1 MTEDSAIQI
10 DCVTLQ
16 SLCTLP
22 TLWSSSSI
30 QHPGTCP
37 TGSLELAPQEW
48 TRTPPTK
55 PDYRVTSLRTHRH
68 LVLGI
73 PVVGWPLLSPSTTVI
88 GWPLL
93 SPSITSHLVAT
104 CPTGTAC
111 ITLWISRLSPPTGP
125 G

>member
-1 MTEDSAIQI
+1 MTEDATIRI

-30 QHPGTCP
+30 QHPGACP

-48 TRTPPTK
+48 TRTSPMK

-68 LVLGI
+68 TVLGI
-73 PVVGWPLLSPSTTVI
+73 PVVG
-88 GWPLL
+88 
-93 SPSITSHLVAT
+93 
-104 CPTGTAC
+104 CPRYHHQPPA
-111 ITLWISRLSPPTGP
+111 TLWQLVQLGLSS
-125 G
+125 

>member
-30 QHPGTCP
+30 QHLGTCP

-48 TRTPPTK
+48 TRTSPTK
-55 PDYRVTSLRTHRH
+55 PDYRITSQRTHRH
-68 LVLGI
+68 TVLGI
-73 PVVGWPLLSPSTTVI
+73 PVI
-88 GWPLL
+88 GCPRYHHQT
-93 SPSITSHLVAT
+93 PRHLVAT
-104 CPTGTAC
+104 CPTGTEL
-111 ITLWISRLSPPTGP
+111 ITLWISRLSPPT
-125 G
+125 

>member
-1 MTEDSAIQI
+1 MTEDSAIRI

-30 QHPGTCP
+30 QHLGTCP

-48 TRTPPTK
+48 TRTSPTK
-55 PDYRVTSLRTHRH
+55 PDYRVTFLRTHRP

-73 PVVGWPLLSPSTTVI
+73 PVVGWPLLTPSTTVI

-93 SPSITSHLVAT
+93 TPSITRHLVAT
-104 CPTGTAC
+104 CPTGTEL
-111 ITLWISRLSPPTGP
+111 IHYGSR
-125 G
+125 

>member
-1 MTEDSAIQI
+1 MTEGSAIRI

-30 QHPGTCP
+30 QHLGTCP

-48 TRTPPTK
+48 TRTSPTK

-68 LVLGI
+68 TVLGI
-73 PVVGWPLLSPSTTVI
+73 PVVGCPHY
-88 GWPLL
+88 
-93 SPSITSHLVAT
+93 HLNHPA
-104 CPTGTAC
+104 
-111 ITLWISRLSPPTGP
+111 TLWQLVPLGLSS
-125 G
+125 